1 VPLWEK
7 LTDSALHIC
16 RHQSAVELA
25 IYFEHHAKDF
35 KKALQAAQKAAKDD
49 EISEKEA
56 EKLQVRIARLRRKY
70 SS

>member
-1 VPLWEK
+1 MPLWEK
-7 LTDSALHIC
+7 LTGSDLHIC

-25 IYFEHHAKDF
+25 IYFEHHTKDY
-35 KKALQAAQKAAKDD
+35 KKALQAAQQAAEDG

-56 EKLQVRIARLRRKY
+56 EKLHVRIARLKRKY